1 MMGVLGLLAAALTM
15 FWAIYIGFG
24 YETAYRIGYGAFS
37 LLAAMISATFFWLWR
52 RRATPLALGMGFGW
66 AGAASVMG
74 WWWLYHLM
82 GRPGEMEAH
91 PFLFALLSIYFVGAV
106 MHFAVI
112 GRSFGWGR
120 NGYLVPV
127 FCAALASGMVHL
139 LS

>member
-1 MMGVLGLLAAALTM
+1 MTRVLGLLVSALIVS
-15 FWAIYIGFG
+15 WGLYISFG

-74 WWWLYHLM
+74 WWWLYHLFD
-82 GRPGEMEAH
+82 RPDEMAAH
-91 PFLFALLSIYFVGAV
+91 PFLFALLSVYFVGAV

-120 NGYLVPV
+120 SGYLVPV
-127 FCAALASGMVHL
+127 FCAVLASGLVHL
-139 LS
+139 LT